1 MTADNPATEPAPI
14 VAPGS
19 TEKRPRNKHIREK
32 IRVANLL
39 ERLERNAMG
48 ELNPEMTATQI
59 RSAEIA
65 LKKAIP
71 DLQSMTISGDDE
83 GPPVNVVHEIRRTIV
98 RP

>member
-1 MTADNPATEPAPI
+1 MSDAQAGA
-14 VAPGS
+14 GS

-48 ELNPEMTATQI
+48 ELDPPMTSQQI
-59 RSAEIA
+59 KSAEIA

-71 DLQSMTISGDDE
+71 DLQAITISGDDE
-83 GPPVNVVHEIRRTIV
+83 AAPVSVVTKIERCVV
-98 RP
+98 RSQN